1 MRLKSAFRLFVN
13 RTFAKATITE
23 YILLL
28 SIVAFSLL
36 FSLYGIQKYEYYRT
50 GFGDFGQRVQIA
62 WLVSKGHVTAWALG
76 RPILIVLGVP
86 FALYPYPAT
95 LLILQSSLLAL
106 GALPLYRIARRELKN
121 RWHALIISILYLIYP
136 ALGGVNQYEYH
147 DEAIMI
153 PFMIFAFYF
162 YSTKRTKS
170 YLISLLFGLF
180 SSSFVVLIGAFLA
193 LSFLIDYSESK
204 SKTSIRFA
212 ALTVCL
218 ILAWAVYLELTP
230 FIPQF
235 QLSTLPVRG
244 YTLVGSSTF
253 IDPLII
259 IRNPIQFISESW
271 SDKVQFLIYLF
282 APVIFLP
289 LLSLRRL
296 LPAFPWLA
304 VVITNGAQI
313 TVHGVFQ
320 LWHVFTSFVI
330 PFVFVSTIY
339 GLKQFTLVANDPEVA
354 SRRLRQMLVLM
365 LIISVVVY
373 SGTGVFSP
381 FSPVRVLSW
390 GDTTAPIDVTCSDIN
405 AICQTELPYH
415 GIWPTPV
422 ANYTVLNWFVSQIPD
437 NYSVLTQNQIGSK
450 LWERAVPIY
459 VFYQPGYDSA
469 YLLKYQPDAIIVD
482 YSLAA
487 LCSSCLTEM
496 LATGNYTLYASY
508 VQSGIY
514 LYFKSSTYLGSR
526 SVQANAAYPSA
537 LSGILDG

>member
-23 YILLL
+23 YMLLL
-28 SIVAFSLL
+28 SIVAFSVL
-36 FSLYGIQKYEYYRT
+36 FSLYGIQKYEYYRS

-62 WLVSKGHVTAWALG
+62 WLVSQGHVTAWALG

-95 LLILQSSLLAL
+95 LLVLQSSLLAL
-106 GALPLYRIARRELKN
+106 GALPLYMIARRELKN

-147 DEAIMI
+147 DEAMMI

-170 YLISLLFGLF
+170 YLISLLFALF

-212 ALTVCL
+212 VLTVCL

-244 YTLVGSSTF
+244 YTLVGSSVF

-304 VVITNGAQI
+304 VVITNGTQI
-313 TVHGVFQ
+313 TTHWVFQ
-320 LWHVFTSFVI
+320 LWHQFTSFVI
-330 PFVFVSTIY
+330 PFVFISGIY
-339 GLKQFTLVANDPEVA
+339 GLKQFATGLPDAHEA
-354 SRRLRQMLVLM
+354 SRRVGKMIILMLVVSL
-365 LIISVVVY
+365 LVS
-373 SGTGVFSP
+373 SATGVFSP
-381 FSPVRVLSW
+381 LRPVKSFSW
-390 GDTTAPIDVTCSDIN
+390 GDTTAPIDATCPDLFP
-405 AICQTELPYH
+405 ICQTNYTYH
-415 GIWPTPV
+415 GVWPTPV
-422 ANYTVLNWFVSQIPD
+422 ANYSILNWFIAQIPD
-437 NYSVLTQNQIGSK
+437 NHTVLTQNQIGSK
-450 LWERAVPIY
+450 LWKRAVPVW
-459 VFYQPGYDSA
+459 VFSQPGYDSTYFLKVLPDVILFDYGLNPGSPGA
-469 YLLKYQPDAIIVD
+469 DVCQDCVNSLL
-482 YSLAA
+482 S
-487 LCSSCLTEM
+487 
-496 LATGNYTLYASY
+496 TGQYTLYASFA
-508 VQSGIY
+508 QAGIY
-514 LYFKSSTYLGSR
+514 LYFKSSTQLGS
-526 SVQANAAYPSA
+526 QNAMPP
-537 LSGILDG
+537 